1 VRPIDVIWGAHD
13 GISQDHRKGLCGRE
27 ARGHNVAE
35 AACEDAAVKDRFV
48 EIPTT
53 AGRMET
59 FVTHPEQDGPF
70 PPVVLYMDVWG
81 VREELYDLAR
91 RVGTVGYYCMVPDWY
106 YRQGKI
112 RSTFINDKGERIS
125 LNRLSKED
133 QDKVLAPA
141 HKLADSMVVE
151 DSGAILKFLPSSGEP
166 VKPEAVGSIGYC
178 MGGRHVIQV
187 AAAYP
192 DRFKASASL
201 HGTTLISERPDS
213 PHLGVAKLSGE
224 LYCGFAEFDHY
235 APLPMIEQLG
245 ELLKPCLVKYTHAIH
260 KGAEHGY
267 ALPDRDI
274 FHKQAAERDWELIF
288 AMFHRQIPPYR
299 R

>member
-1 VRPIDVIWGAHD
+1 MLQGDTNVGIGTLVACKDNIVVI
-13 GISQDHRKGLCGRE
+13 E
-27 ARGHNVAE
+27 
-35 AACEDAAVKDRFV
+35 RFI
-48 EIPTT
+48 EIPT
-53 AGRMET
+53 ADGRMET
-59 FVTHPEQDGPF
+59 FVTHPQQDGPF
-70 PPVVLYMDVWG
+70 PPVILYMDVWG

-91 RVGTVGYYCMVPDWY
+91 RVATVGYYCMVPDFY

-141 HKLADSMVVE
+141 HKLADAMVVA
-151 DSGAILKFLPSSGEP
+151 DSGAILTFLQDGGEP
-166 VKPEAVGSIGYC
+166 AIPDAVGSIGYC
-178 MGGRHVIQV
+178 MGGRHVMQV
-187 AAAYP
+187 AVQYP

-201 HGTTLISERPDS
+201 HGTTLISDRPDS
-213 PHLGVAKLSGE
+213 PHLGVAKLRGE
-224 LYCGFAEFDHY
+224 LYCGFAEHDPY
-235 APLPMIEQLG
+235 APLPMVGQLG
-245 ELLKPCLVKYTHAIH
+245 DLLKPCQVKYSHEIH

-274 FHKQAAERDWELIF
+274 FDKKATERDWELIF